1 MVFGTNT
8 AATFPPLYPS
18 VSFGPLLWTTAP
30 IWPGF
35 SKHAYTAAR
44 PLYTGLFCKYCRQ
57 QLNVGME
64 LEFRALDS
72 GMFKTLRKGHSHDIH
87 IPINSIPGRPL
98 EN

>member
-44 PLYTGLFCKYCRQ
+44 PLYTGLFCKYRRQ
-57 QLNVGME
+57 QVNVGME
-64 LEFRALDS
+64 LEFWALDS

-87 IPINSIPGRPL
+87 IPINSISGRPL